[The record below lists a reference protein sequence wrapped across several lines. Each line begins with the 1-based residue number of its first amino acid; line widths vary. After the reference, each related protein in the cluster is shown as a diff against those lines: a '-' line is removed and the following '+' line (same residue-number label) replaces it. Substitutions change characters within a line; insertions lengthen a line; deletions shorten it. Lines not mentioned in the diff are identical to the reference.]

1 MASYGPKYGAN
12 TIPLNEMSQIF
23 KIFYAEAGIDTTER
37 NISNHSGRVTSC
49 TRLYNE
55 GFTDKAVRSR
65 SNHRSN
71 AVHTYQREQFTLLS
85 DISDTLGAPAP
96 QIVKTENTSASTCN
110 IKSEPCIENETRL
123 REAEGILKIEVP
135 DNVRKV
141 VIVKGDTKINMEI
154 YIFSC
159 LMLGKTH

>member
-1 MASYGPKYGAN
+1 M
-12 TIPLNEMSQIF
+12 I
-23 KIFYAEAGIDTTER
+23 
-37 NISNHSGRVTSC
+37 
-49 TRLYNE
+49 
-55 GFTDKAVRSR
+55 SR

-123 REAEGILKIEVP
+123 RETEGILKIEVP

>member
-1 MASYGPKYGAN
+1 MFGAN
-12 TIPLNEMSQIF
+12 TIPVNKMSQIF

-71 AVHTYQREQFTLLS
+71 AVHTYQREQF
-85 DISDTLGAPAP
+85 
-96 QIVKTENTSASTCN
+96 KMWMTSVIPWALQ
-110 IKSEPCIENETRL
+110 RL
-123 REAEGILKIEVP
+123 R
-135 DNVRKV
+135 
-141 VIVKGDTKINMEI
+141 
-154 YIFSC
+154 S
-159 LMLGKTH
+159 

>member
-1 MASYGPKYGAN
+1 VLLYENYLSLIPRTGPLDRKPLETVASYGPKFGAN
-12 TIPLNEMSQIF
+12 TILVNKMSQIF

-49 TRLYNE
+49 TRLYNG

-123 REAEGILKIEVP
+123 REAEGIL
-135 DNVRKV
+135 
-141 VIVKGDTKINMEI
+141 
-154 YIFSC
+154 
-159 LMLGKTH
+159 